1 MPFLLSLA
9 PLVLVLLVLVNLG
22 TIWRRLPARW
32 ALVAGALGGVGG
44 SVLYVGLV
52 FQQRSSTAAIGFLFT
67 PWVFAVAAGS
77 AAAWGFGLHQLVHTR
92 QALRGGP
99 RPVAVWAVAVG
110 FLLASTYYTGR
121 DARSVAGFLRITRAP
136 ADARVLEDAYRGA
149 LARRDYL
156 QLAAV
161 AAHPGTPPAILLAM
175 ARSDDPGMHARRRG
189 LVTLFGRDSLAVVRE
204 VLRNPNAPAEAVAA
218 LAASPSD
225 EVLYD
230 VAASAHATEAILR
243 DLARRGHAHAV
254 GGDVGDVAVDAQR
267 AQARREPALALR
279 RLPRQRGASGG
290 LQQLQLQLP
299 EFRAGDAYQGRT

>member
-1 MPFLLSLA
+1 MDDAGHFQPRYLA
-9 PLVLVLLVLVNLG
+9 
-22 TIWRRLPARW
+22 R
-32 ALVAGALGGVGG
+32 
-44 SVLYVGLV
+44 
-52 FQQRSSTAAIGFLFT
+52 
-67 PWVFAVAAGS
+67 
-77 AAAWGFGLHQLVHTR
+77 
-92 QALRGGP
+92 
-99 RPVAVWAVAVG
+99 
-110 FLLASTYYTGR
+110 
-121 DARSVAGFLRITRAP
+121 RAP

-243 DLARRGHAHAV
+243 DLARRRDGSLVRWGLALNPRTPPDILERLAKDADDATTRHLAGNPGTPLPILRGLGASGSALARAAV
-254 GGDVGDVAVDAQR
+254 ARNPGIDAALMARLAGDAEDDVR
-267 AQARREPALALR
+267 LALALN
-279 RLPRQRGASGG
+279 RGATREVLERLARDENARVRRHAADG
-290 LQQLQLQLP
+290 L
-299 EFRAGDAYQGRT
+299 RRKRTP